1 MQQIT
6 LSQVLPEVFRERT
19 DLVSEVWRQEL
30 SLERG
35 KHYLIEASSGA
46 GKSSFC
52 SFVYGWRG
60 DYSGRIAFDGQD
72 IRALS
77 ASAWGRIRRESLS
90 FLFQDMRLFG
100 ELTAWDNVWI
110 KNQLTGHKDRQTI
123 EGYFEALG
131 IADKLKS
138 PARLLS
144 LGQQQR
150 LAAIRSLCQPFDFL
164 LLDEPI
170 SGVDPA
176 ARDVMLEGIL
186 REFDASSLLI
196 MSTHLISDIEHFVDY
211 ALFMKDG
218 QVLLQGDAD
227 DLRASHGDSLDAIFR
242 KEYR

>member
-1 MQQIT
+1 MQHIT
-6 LSQVLPEVFRERT
+6 LSHVLPEVFRERT
-19 DLVSEVWRQEL
+19 DLTSEVWQQAL

-60 DYSGRIAFDGQD
+60 DYSGRIAFDNED
-72 IRALS
+72 IRTLS
-77 ASAWGRIRRESLS
+77 ASDWGRIRRESLS

-100 ELTAWDNVWI
+100 ELSAWDNVWI
-110 KNQLTGHKDRQTI
+110 KNQLTGHKERKTI

-131 IADKLKS
+131 IADKLHS

-150 LAAIRSLCQPFDFL
+150 LAAIRALCQPFDFL

-170 SGVDPA
+170 SHLDEANSHTLTALITAEATAQG
-176 ARDVMLEGIL
+176 
-186 REFDASSLLI
+186 ASVIVTSVGK
-196 MSTHLISDIEHFVDY
+196 HLPLDY
-211 ALFMKDG
+211 HHTYQL
-218 QVLLQGDAD
+218 
-227 DLRASHGDSLDAIFR
+227 
-242 KEYR
+242 

>member
-138 PARLLS
+138 PHA
-144 LGQQQR
+144 
-150 LAAIRSLCQPFDFL
+150 CCP
-164 LLDEPI
+164 
-170 SGVDPA
+170 
-176 ARDVMLEGIL
+176 
-186 REFDASSLLI
+186 
-196 MSTHLISDIEHFVDY
+196 
-211 ALFMKDG
+211 
-218 QVLLQGDAD
+218 
-227 DLRASHGDSLDAIFR
+227 
-242 KEYR
+242 

>member
-1 MQQIT
+1 MQHIT
-6 LSQVLPEVFRERT
+6 LTHVLPEVFRERT
-19 DLVSEVWRQEL
+19 DLTSEVWQQTL

-60 DYSGRIAFDGQD
+60 DYSGRITFDNED
-72 IRALS
+72 IRTLS
-77 ASAWGRIRRESLS
+77 ASGWGRIRRESLS

-100 ELTAWDNVWI
+100 ELSAWDNVWI
-110 KNQLTGHKDRQTI
+110 KNQLTEHKERKTI

-131 IADKLKS
+131 IADKLQS

-150 LAAIRSLCQPFDFL
+150 LAAIRALCQPFDFL

-170 SGVDPA
+170 SHLDEANSHTLA
-176 ARDVMLEGIL
+176 ALITAE
-186 REFDASSLLI
+186 ASAQGASVI
-196 MSTHLISDIEHFVDY
+196 VTSVGKHLPLDY
-211 ALFMKDG
+211 HHTYQL
-218 QVLLQGDAD
+218 
-227 DLRASHGDSLDAIFR
+227 
-242 KEYR
+242 

>member
-1 MQQIT
+1 MQHIT
-6 LSQVLPEVFRERT
+6 LSHVLPEVFRERT
-19 DLVSEVWRQEL
+19 DLTSEVWQQTL

-60 DYSGRIAFDGQD
+60 DYSGRIAFDTAA
-72 IRALS
+72 IRTLS
-77 ASAWGRIRRESLS
+77 ASDWGRIRRESLS

-100 ELTAWDNVWI
+100 ELSAWDNVWI
-110 KNQLTGHKDRQTI
+110 KNQLTGHKERKTI

-131 IADKLKS
+131 IADKLQS

-150 LAAIRSLCQPFDFL
+150 LAAIRALCQPFDFL

-170 SGVDPA
+170 SHLDEANSRTLATLITAEATAQG
-176 ARDVMLEGIL
+176 
-186 REFDASSLLI
+186 ASVIVTSVGK
-196 MSTHLISDIEHFVDY
+196 HLPLDY
-211 ALFMKDG
+211 HHTYQL
-218 QVLLQGDAD
+218 
-227 DLRASHGDSLDAIFR
+227 
-242 KEYR
+242 

>member
-72 IRALS
+72 IRELS

-144 LGQQQR
+144 LGQQQTEWF
-150 LAAIRSLCQPFDFL
+150 AQQSAPVV
-164 LLDEPI
+164 
-170 SGVDPA
+170 G
-176 ARDVMLEGIL
+176 
-186 REFDASSLLI
+186 SSVRP
-196 MSTHLISDIEHFVDY
+196 ER
-211 ALFMKDG
+211 G
-218 QVLLQGDAD
+218 QFQV
-227 DLRASHGDSLDAIFR
+227 DLRAGPGGRGGFVVPGAQL
-242 KEYR
+242 

>member
-60 DYSGRIAFDGQD
+60 DYSGCIAFDGQD

-170 SGVDPA
+170 SHLDEANGRTLAGLITAEATAQGASVIVTSVGKHLP
-176 ARDVMLEGIL
+176 LEYHHTYQL
-186 REFDASSLLI
+186 
-196 MSTHLISDIEHFVDY
+196 
-211 ALFMKDG
+211 
-218 QVLLQGDAD
+218 
-227 DLRASHGDSLDAIFR
+227 
-242 KEYR
+242 

>member
-19 DLVSEVWRQEL
+19 DLISEVWCQEL

-60 DYSGRIAFDGQD
+60 DYSGRIAFDGED
-72 IRALS
+72 IRRLSPQAWSAL
-77 ASAWGRIRRESLS
+77 RCRSLS
-90 FLFQDMRLFG
+90 FLFQEMRLFD
-100 ELTAWDNVWI
+100 ELTAWENVWL
-110 KNQLTGHKDRQTI
+110 KNQLTGHKDKKTL

-131 IADKLKS
+131 IADKLHS

-150 LAAIRSLCQPFDFL
+150 VAAIRALAQPFDFL

-170 SGVDPA
+170 SHLDEENA
-176 ARDVMLEGIL
+176 QILARLIAEEAKAQG
-186 REFDASSLLI
+186 ASVLTTSVGKHLPLNYS
-196 MSTHLISDIEHFVDY
+196 STYQL
-211 ALFMKDG
+211 
-218 QVLLQGDAD
+218 
-227 DLRASHGDSLDAIFR
+227 
-242 KEYR
+242 

>member
-110 KNQLTGHKDRQTI
+110 KNQLTGHNARQTI
-123 EGYFEALG
+123 DGYFEALC
-131 IADKLKS
+131 IA
-138 PARLLS
+138 
-144 LGQQQR
+144 
-150 LAAIRSLCQPFDFL
+150 DFL

-170 SGVDPA
+170 SHLDEANGRTLAGLITAEATAQGASVIVTSVGKHLP
-176 ARDVMLEGIL
+176 LEYHHTYQL
-186 REFDASSLLI
+186 
-196 MSTHLISDIEHFVDY
+196 
-211 ALFMKDG
+211 
-218 QVLLQGDAD
+218 
-227 DLRASHGDSLDAIFR
+227 
-242 KEYR
+242 